1 LVCLAVPPV
10 NCVIGVRVVDAAVL
24 VALIASVSS
33 VVVAV
38 LGALLARGA
47 QRRLQRTQAEHATT
61 LAGLQAVLAERSAE
75 RNARRDYEYEAR
87 KRLYEAAEPLLFQLA
102 ERSED
107 LQGRIVGLART
118 ARNGDL
124 EPGRGWLSREGYYL
138 RSTVHRL
145 ISPVALFHL
154 LQDQLTLVDLDLD
167 HDMRAQYSMSKYL
180 AWSLTDP
187 FVLAACSPVLEYDP
201 YRKSG
206 EAVPFQGVASG
217 LLDAAAQSLIVRGDN
232 VPGRVMRFGEFDD
245 AYAAQD
251 STVRRACRQ
260 VADLLHDFHPR
271 THPVLWRIL
280 VTQAHLCVSFTA
292 ARDRMAADDSGAGMT
307 TGARPWDAIPTHGRA
322 DYDWR
327 GGTDTAEDSRVLVE
341 PFAAARSYL
350 EYRLAPIF
358 EAQQVPKLTPR
369 ATAMPPHR

>member
-1 LVCLAVPPV
+1 M
-10 NCVIGVRVVDAAVL
+10 L

-38 LGALLARGA
+38 LTALLTRGA
-47 QRRLQRTQAEHATT
+47 QRRLQRAQAEHATT
-61 LAGLQAVLAERSAE
+61 LAALQAALTERSAE

-102 ERSED
+102 ERAED
-107 LQGRIVGLART
+107 LQARITGLART

-124 EPGRGWLSREGYYL
+124 EPGRGWLSREGYYF
-138 RSTVHRL
+138 RSTIHRL
-145 ISPVALFHL
+145 VSPVALFHL
-154 LQDQLTLVDLDLD
+154 LQDQLTLVDLSLD

-180 AWSLTDP
+180 AWSLTDH
-187 FVLAACSPVLEYDP
+187 FILAAYSPVLEYDP
-201 YRKSG
+201 YRKPG
-206 EAVPFQGVASG
+206 QADPRQGVASG

-232 VPGRVMRFGEFDD
+232 GPARVMRFGEFDD

-260 VADLLHDFHPR
+260 VAELLHDFHPR

-292 ARDRMAADDSGAGMT
+292 GRDRMAADGSVAGMT
-307 TGARPWDAIPTHGRA
+307 AGARPWDAIPTDGRA

-327 GGTDTAEDSRVLVE
+327 GGTDTTEDSRVLVE
-341 PFAAARSYL
+341 PFTAAKSYL
-350 EYRLAPIF
+350 EQRLAPIF
-358 EAQQVPKLTPR
+358 ETQR
-369 ATAMPPHR
+369 SRS